1 MFLSTLFLWLQ
12 LGPPQPVNAPSLYE
26 QARSA
31 VVRVEVAE
39 TGGRA
44 SSASG
49 VVVGPGG
56 MIATNYHVI
65 QDAASA
71 RVRLPNGKIFDRVA
85 VAAVD
90 KRKDIALLKI
100 EAPGLRPLALGDSD
114 LLPVG
119 ARVYALGAP
128 RGLEGSLSEG
138 LVSAVR
144 RGAEVGLEFAGMDII
159 QFTAPIS
166 SGSSGGPLL
175 DNYGQVMGLVCGY
188 KRGGQNLNLAIPSN
202 YLSALLAGWRG
213 ELRSLKA
220 MAAETPASQSASTA
234 QVLARARTLCV
245 SLTTGSAVLR
255 AAVVRRLLEWG
266 RLQLVTSPNDA
277 DLVLHLVQTGGRG
290 PWHIKGN
297 QAVAWVRDPQSGTEL
312 WADSK
317 GGTWQVSGFSKAW
330 VGRDIAEE
338 FIRFY
343 ERLAEE

>member
-1 MFLSTLFLWLQ
+1 MQ
-12 LGPPQPVNAPSLYE
+12 LGPPRPVSAPALYE
-26 QARSA
+26 RARTA

-39 TGGRA
+39 TGGGA

-71 RVRLPNGKIFDRVA
+71 RVLLPNGKIFDRVA
-85 VAAVD
+85 IAAVD

-100 EAPGLRPLALGDSD
+100 EASGLSPLPLGDSD

-119 ARVYALGAP
+119 SRVYALGAP

-202 YLSALLAGWRG
+202 YLSSLLAGWGG
-213 ELRSLKA
+213 EVRSLKA
-220 MAAETPASQSASTA
+220 MAAETRASQSASTA
-234 QVLARARTLCV
+234 QVLARAKTLSV
-245 SLTTGSAVLR
+245 SLSRGSPVLR
-255 AAVVRRLLEWG
+255 AAVVRRLLKWG
-266 RLQLVTSPNDA
+266 RLQLVTSPDDA
-277 DLVLHLVQTGGRG
+277 DLVLQLVQTGGLDA
-290 PWHIKGN
+290 WHVKGN
-297 QAVAWVRDPQSGTEL
+297 QAAAWVKDPQSGTEL
-312 WADSK
+312 WADLE
-317 GGTWQVSGFSKAW
+317 GGTWRLSGFSTAW
-330 VGRDIAEE
+330 VGREIAEE

-343 ERLAEE
+343 ERAAGE